1 MMMKKIFTGLMMIF
15 SLVFS
20 QTNFAAIK
28 TTPSVNQFIEK
39 MVKNHNFNQAE
50 LKALFQSTNTKQ
62 SILKAISRPAEKR
75 MPWHKYRKIFL
86 TKARISGGVKF
97 WQQNHQIL
105 LNVEKEYGVPWQIIV
120 AIIGVETQYG
130 GNTGSFRVIDALATL
145 AFSYPKRSEFF
156 TSELENFLLLCREEN
171 MKPLKPKGSY
181 AGAMGLPQFMPSSYR
196 NYAVDYEQD
205 KQRNIW
211 SNPADAIAS
220 VGNYLSKHGW
230 QRDKTI
236 AHKVTATG
244 DDYKQ
249 ALSKELK
256 PNSTVAK
263 LKALK
268 VEIPNHIPL
277 ESSAKLLDYQQL
289 SATELWL
296 GLDNFY
302 VITRYNHSRLYAL
315 AVYELSVAILEKTK
329 ASTGE
334 K

>member
-1 MMMKKIFTGLMMIF
+1 MMMKKIFTGLMVVF

-20 QTNFAAIK
+20 QANLAAIK
-28 TTPSVNQFIEK
+28 ITPIVNQFIEK
-39 MVKNHNFNQAE
+39 MVKDHQFNQANIE
-50 LKALFQSTNTKQ
+50 TLFQSANTKQ
-62 SILKAISRPAEKR
+62 SILKAISRPAEGR
-75 MPWHKYRKIFL
+75 MPWHKYRQIFL

-97 WQQNHQIL
+97 WQQNRQVL
-105 LNVEKEYGVPWQIIV
+105 LDVEKKYGVPWQIMV

-156 TSELENFLLLCREEN
+156 TKELENFLLLCREEN
-171 MKPLKPKGSY
+171 MNPLKPKGSY

-196 NYAVDYEQD
+196 NYAADYEED

-230 QRDKTI
+230 QRDKSI
-236 AHKVTATG
+236 AHKVTAIG

-249 ALSKELK
+249 ALSEELK
-256 PNSTVAK
+256 PNSTVTK
-263 LKALK
+263 LKALNVK
-268 VEIPNHIPL
+268 IANNIPL
-277 ESSAKLLDYQQL
+277 ESSAKLLDYQQP
-289 SATELWL
+289 SSIELWL

-315 AVYELSVAILEKTK
+315 AVYQLSVAILEKTK
-329 ASTGE
+329 ASVGE

>member
-1 MMMKKIFTGLMMIF
+1 MMMKKIVTSVAVIF
-15 SLVFS
+15 NLVFS
-20 QTNFAAIK
+20 QANFAAIK
-28 TTPSVNQFIEK
+28 ITPTVNQFIEK
-39 MVKNHNFNQAE
+39 MVKDHNFNSAKLE
-50 LKALFQSTNTKQ
+50 KLFQSANTKQ
-62 SILKAISRPAEKR
+62 SILKAISRPAEER

-86 TKARISGGVKF
+86 TKARISGGIKF
-97 WQQNHQIL
+97 WKKNRQVL
-105 LNVEKEYGVPWQIIV
+105 LDVEKKYGVPWQIIV

-145 AFSYPKRSEFF
+145 AFSYPKRGEFF
-156 TSELENFLLLCREEN
+156 TLELENFLLLCREEKLN
-171 MKPLKPKGSY
+171 PLKPKGSY

-196 NYAVDYEQD
+196 NYAADYEKD

-211 SNPADAIAS
+211 SNPADVIAS

-230 QRDKTI
+230 QRDKSI

-249 ALSKELK
+249 ALSEELK

-263 LKALK
+263 LKALN
-268 VEIPNHIPL
+268 VEIPDDISL
-277 ESSAKLLDYQQL
+277 ESPAKLLDYQQPL
-289 SATELWL
+289 KTELWL

-329 ASTGE
+329 AFVGE